1 MHFLLILAHPY
12 LLPSSPILLYP
23 VNRTF
28 TLTCSILCG
37 SSIEIQNL
45 MWLANGQSLNEDNDQ
60 FYIETI
66 LPNTQRLTV
75 FLTTKNYNFNQTNYT
90 CRYDGKESTVLVR
103 RRTSKF

>member
-1 MHFLLILAHPY
+1 
-12 LLPSSPILLYP
+12 
-23 VNRTF
+23 
-28 TLTCSILCG
+28 
-37 SSIEIQNL
+37 